1 MNITLKIEKRDP
13 TLKPDMLRKE
23 GKIPAVLYGPKEPNL
38 PVAIDAKAFEKV
50 LREAGE
56 TTIVDL
62 EGEGEA
68 KEALIHQ
75 VDHHPVSDVVEHVD
89 FYVVEKG
96 KKVNADIPFVFIG
109 EAPAVKSL
117 GGTLMKVMHEVEVEA
132 LPKDL
137 PREITVDI
145 SSLVTFESQIAI
157 KDIAVP
163 GGVTVLAEPDEIVA
177 AVAEPKEEEE
187 EAPTTID
194 MESIE
199 VEQKGKKEE
208 EGESTEGGEAPA
220 EPKRE

>member
-1 MNITLKIEKRDP
+1 MTITLKIEKRDP
-13 TLKPDMLRKE
+13 AVKPDMVRKE

-38 PVAIDAKAFEKV
+38 PIAINAKAFEKV

-145 SSLVTFESQIAI
+145 SSLVTFESQISI

-163 GGVTVLAEPDEIVA
+163 SGVTVLAEADEVVA

-208 EGESTEGGEAPA
+208 EGAAEGGEAPGEA
-220 EPKRE
+220 KEE

>member
-1 MNITLKIEKRDP
+1 MTITLTIEKRDSSV
-13 TLKPDMLRKE
+13 KPEVLRKG
-23 GKIPAVLYGPKEPNL
+23 GKIPAVLYGPKEANM
-38 PVAIDAKAFEKV
+38 PVAIDAKSFEKV
-50 LREAGE
+50 WRSAGE

-62 EGEGEA
+62 EGEGET

-75 VDHHPVSDVVEHVD
+75 VDFHPVTDIPQHVD

-96 KKVNADIPFVFIG
+96 KKVTADIPLVFIG

-117 GGTLMKVMHEVEVEA
+117 GGTLMKVMHEIEVEA

-137 PREITVDI
+137 PREINVDI
-145 SSLVTFESQIAI
+145 SSLVTFESQISI

-163 GGVTVLAEPDEIVA
+163 PGVTILADAEDIIA
-177 AVAEPKEEEE
+177 AVTEPKEEEE
-187 EAPTTID
+187 EAPTVID

-208 EGESTEGGEAPA
+208 EAPIEGDAPA
-220 EPKRE
+220 ENKEE

>member
-13 TLKPDMLRKE
+13 SVRPDMLRKE

-50 LREAGE
+50 LRQAGE

-75 VDHHPVSDVVEHVD
+75 VDHHPVTDTIEHVD

-96 KKVNADIPFVFIG
+96 KKVTADIPFVFVG

-145 SSLVTFESQIAI
+145 SSLVTFDSQISI

-163 GGVTVLAEPDEIVA
+163 SGVTVLAEPDEIIA
-177 AVAEPKEEEE
+177 AVAEPKEEVE

-208 EGESTEGGEAPA
+208 EGTAEGEASG
-220 EPKRE
+220 ETKGE

>member
-13 TLKPDMLRKE
+13 SAKLDVLRKE

-38 PVAIDAKAFEKV
+38 PVTIDAKAFEKV
-50 LREAGE
+50 LKAAGE

-75 VDHHPVSDVVEHVD
+75 VDHHPVTGVVEHVD

-96 KKVNADIPFVFIG
+96 KKVNADIPFVFVG

-137 PREITVDI
+137 PREISVDI
-145 SSLVTFESQIAI
+145 SPLVTFDSQIAI
-157 KDIAVP
+157 KDISMP
-163 GGVTVLAEPDEIVA
+163 PGVTVLAEPDEIIA
-177 AVAEPKEEEE
+177 AVAEPKEEEVE

-208 EGESTEGGEAPA
+208 EGGGEAEAPA
-220 EPKRE
+220 EQKEE